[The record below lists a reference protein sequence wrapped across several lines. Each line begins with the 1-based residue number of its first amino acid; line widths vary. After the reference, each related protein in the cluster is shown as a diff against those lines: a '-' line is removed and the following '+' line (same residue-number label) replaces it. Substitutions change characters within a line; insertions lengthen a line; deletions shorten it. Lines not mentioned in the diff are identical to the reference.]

1 MADNIIVDGI
11 EVNKQDFD
19 RVNNTGLLQD
29 AGESAFFVRELEHIK
44 AKSYD
49 TKQKALK
56 ATMLIPVSTEADPG
70 AETIT
75 YRRYT
80 QLGTAAIV
88 SDYAQNSPRV
98 DIYGQEFTSK
108 VYTISDSFGYSRQEI
123 RRSRMTGRSL
133 DAKRAKAAK
142 RAYDEKIESITWDG
156 DTAHNLSGF
165 INYPGITAYTVPN
178 GAGGLKT
185 FVSKTPDEIIKD
197 IKGLMLAITDTT
209 NGVEQPDTLLLPY
222 AQYMDLATRRVT
234 DGDSKTVLT
243 YIMDNF
249 PMLKNVE
256 WLTQLKEAGAGS
268 TDRMMM
274 YSKDPDTLTLELPM
288 PYTQLPPQIHGLE
301 FEIMTEGR
309 CGGIIVY
316 YPLAIS
322 YGDGI

>member
-1 MADNIIVDGI
+1 MNENIIVDGI

-19 RVNNTGLLQD
+19 IVNTIIRD

-49 TKQKALK
+49 TKQKAIKYPILFP
-56 ATMLIPVSTEADPG
+56 ISTEVDPA

-80 QLGTAAIV
+80 NVGTAAIV
-88 SDYAQNSPRV
+88 SDYAENSPRV
-98 DIYGQEFTSK
+98 DVYGQEFSSK
-108 VYTISDSFGYSRQEI
+108 VYTISNSFGYSRQEI
-123 RRSRMTGRSL
+123 RRARMTGRSL
-133 DAKRAKAAK
+133 DAKRAAAAK
-142 RAYDEKIESITWDG
+142 RAYDEKIESIALSG
-156 DTAHNLSGF
+156 DTAHNMSGF

-178 GAGGLKT
+178 GAAGFKT
-185 FVSKTPDEIIKD
+185 FVTKTPDEIIKD
-197 IKGLMLAITDTT
+197 IKGMMLAITDTT
-209 NGVEQPDTLLLPY
+209 NGIEIPDTLLLPY
-222 AQYMDLATRRVT
+222 AQYMDMATRRVT

-256 WLTQLKEAGAGS
+256 WLTQLKAAGAGS

-274 YSKDPDTLTLELPM
+274 YSKNPDTLTLELPM
-288 PYTQLPPQIHGLE
+288 PYSQLPPQIKGFA
-301 FEIMTEGR
+301 FEIMTEAR